1 MTITAR
7 FALTSTLVL
16 AACGGT
22 VSTPTANGPV
32 TLLPQQRAAQGRP
45 DRAPSWM
52 RHGAKTAA
60 LLYVSDT
67 ESGDVYVFN
76 YPKGTPA
83 GTLTG
88 LTDPGG
94 ECVDAK
100 GNVFVTNTGGSNVIE
115 YAHGGTA
122 PMATLKDP
130 GFFPIGCAVDSKTGN
145 LAVTNFSSS
154 SSGPGNIVIYKH
166 AKGKPGNP
174 LTDASTPQFLL
185 CGYDDTGDLF
195 ADGLT
200 SASGFSLVELPAGK
214 KTIVP
219 VALDTGIGNPGAV
232 QWDGKYLAVGDQA
245 DNVVDRFTIASGK
258 GTLQSSTA
266 LKNAV
271 AIFQFWIQGGSIIG
285 PDSGTGSVEI
295 WKYPA
300 GGKPIKTVRGVYVP
314 LGTVVS
320 NP

>member
-1 MTITAR
+1 MR
-7 FALTSTLVL
+7 
-16 AACGGT
+16 
-22 VSTPTANGPV
+22 N
-32 TLLPQQRAAQGRP
+32 RAKSG
-45 DRAPSWM
+45 
-52 RHGAKTAA
+52 A

-67 ESGDVYVFN
+67 ESGDIYVFN
-76 YPKGTPA
+76 YPKGTLA

-115 YAHGGTA
+115 YAHAGTA
-122 PMATLKDP
+122 PIGTLKDP
-130 GFFPIGCAVDSKTGN
+130 GYFPIGCAVDPTTGN
-145 LAVTNFSSS
+145 LAVTNFSSIS
-154 SSGPGNIVIYKH
+154 SMAGNIVIYKH
-166 AKGKPGNP
+166 AKGKPTGGYS
-174 LTDASTPQFLL
+174 DANTPQFLL
-185 CGYDDTGDLF
+185 CGYDDKGNLF

-200 SASGFSLVELPAGK
+200 SASGFSLDELPAGK
-214 KTIVP
+214 KALAP
-219 VALDTGIGNPGAV
+219 VSLDAGIGNPGAV

-245 DNVVDRFTIASGK
+245 DNVVDRFAIASGK
-258 GTLQSSTA
+258 GSFQKATA

-285 PDSGTGSVEI
+285 PDSGTASVEI

-300 GGKPIKTVRGVYVP
+300 GGKPTKTVRGVYVP

>member
-1 MTITAR
+1 MR
-7 FALTSTLVL
+7 
-16 AACGGT
+16 
-22 VSTPTANGPV
+22 NGV
-32 TLLPQQRAAQGRP
+32 KNG
-45 DRAPSWM
+45 
-52 RHGAKTAA
+52 A

-83 GTLTG
+83 GTITG

-100 GNVFVTNTGGSNVIE
+100 GNVFVTNTGGSNVLE

-122 PMATLKDP
+122 PIATLKDP
-130 GFFPIGCAVDSKTGN
+130 GFFPIGCAVDPKTGD

-166 AKGKPGNP
+166 AQGKPGKA
-174 LTDASTPQFLL
+174 LTDANTPQFLL
-185 CGYDDTGDLF
+185 CGYDPSGNLY

-200 SASGFSLVELPAGK
+200 SASAFSLDELPAGK
-214 KTIVP
+214 KALVP
-219 VALDTGIGNPGAV
+219 IALDKGIGNPGAV
-232 QWDGKYLAVGDQA
+232 QWDGTFLAVGDQA
-245 DNVVDRFTIASGK
+245 DNVVDRFAMASGT
-258 GTLQSSTA
+258 GTFQSSTA

-271 AIFQFWIQGGSIIG
+271 AIFQFWIQGGNIIG
-285 PDSGTGSVEI
+285 PDSGAASAEI